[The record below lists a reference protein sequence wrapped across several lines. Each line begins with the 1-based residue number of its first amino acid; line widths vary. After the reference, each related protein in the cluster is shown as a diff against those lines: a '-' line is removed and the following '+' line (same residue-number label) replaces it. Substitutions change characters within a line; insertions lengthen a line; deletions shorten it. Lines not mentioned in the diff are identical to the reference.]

1 MIAKSNLSTLRRK
14 IAKSIKQPK
23 FLIDPSSTLST
34 KNLTWNV
41 VHNIL
46 YQFLDGVQPVV
57 LSKSR
62 VKFTCNE
69 VAKLSDDLEAV
80 ISDKDLV
87 YVWLY
92 MGELV
97 EEWIEWSVELDEFEC
112 AENLKK
118 ILNNEY

>member
-69 VAKLSDDLEAV
+69 ICKLSDDLSDV
-80 ISDKDLV
+80 LSDKDIV
-87 YVWLY
+87 YTWLF
-92 MGELV
+92 MGETV
-97 EEWIEWSVELDEFEC
+97 EEWIEWAIELEEFEC
-112 AENLKK
+112 AANLKN
-118 ILNNEY
+118 ILSNEY